1 MSNVNTGGNTKFYF
15 FFGGGGGGGGSTKKS
30 DHDWDQAIIKSSWGS
45 VKSIH
50 VLVS

>member
-1 MSNVNTGGNTKFYF
+1 MSNVNTGGNTKFF
-15 FFGGGGGGGGSTKKS
+15 FFFLGGRGGSTKKS

>member
-1 MSNVNTGGNTKFYF
+1 MSNVNTGGNTKFF
-15 FFGGGGGGGGSTKKS
+15 FFFGGGGGGGSTKKS